1 LPNSNVHKFDRD
13 TVAEKDHENR
23 LRIGEVE
30 FATERPHRFGLVI
43 TGPIDT
49 SPIHNAA
56 DFVADYLHQILL
68 APAHRSEFFALISKE
83 GLVVCRN
90 VSSNAES
97 YRSVRGKS
105 STGRLSQ
112 AEYFHHDGCSCP
124 QKPRINE
131 IRLPMTSQDRNVAT
145 AIAPF
150 GDVVRAQL
158 DALPERLLCESS
170 ILEYRDAFKNDSPPP
185 ANEWDKIQGRV
196 TRLIRR
202 EMDAESA
209 RAYFRQVDRL
219 AGAFDLPWQVGESR
233 LMLNDDPD
241 LTRTV
246 QHRRA
251 YQRPK
256 VQNEVNGSLVKRW
269 TAEEI

>member
-1 LPNSNVHKFDRD
+1 MPNSNVHKIGGD
-13 TVAEKDHENR
+13 TVAENDHENR

-30 FATERPHRFGLVI
+30 FAIERPHRFGLVI
-43 TGPIDT
+43 TGLLDISLHDKT
-49 SPIHNAA
+49 N
-56 DFVADYLHQILL
+56 DFAADYLHQILL
-68 APAHRSEFFALISKE
+68 APANRDDFFELISSE
-83 GLVVCRN
+83 GLVICQN
-90 VSSNAES
+90 VSSNSES

-131 IRLPMTSQDRNVAT
+131 IRLPMTSLDRNVAT

-158 DALPERLLCESS
+158 EALPERLLCEPS

-185 ANEWDKIQGRV
+185 VNEWDKIQGRV

-209 RAYFRQVDRL
+209 REYFRQVDRL

-256 VQNEVNGSLVKRW
+256 IQNEVNGSLVKRW